1 MFDFFKRKK
10 NENKSS
16 GLEPVDNWSNV
27 VLKGVKRY
35 DSLTP
40 SERIWFNTRVL
51 IDSTNDGGL
60 ISYYYNSG
68 AENVYDAIEDI
79 KSLGFDSIANL
90 IKKYNEILFKG
101 NIVPKDFEKRNKFIE
116 KLDEQT
122 DNSLQDIESDLTDL
136 VDDLEKQLERFLKKE
151 KLIDE

>member
-1 MFDFFKRKK
+1 MFDFFKKKK

-27 VLKGVKRY
+27 VLKGIKRY
-35 DSLTP
+35 DSLT
-40 SERIWFNTRVL
+40 STERIWFNTRVL

-79 KSLGFDSIANL
+79 KSLGFDSVAKL

-101 NIVPKDFEKRNKFIE
+101 NIVPKDIAERNKFID

-122 DNSLQDIESDLTDL
+122 DNSLQEIEFDLTSL
-136 VDDLEKQLERFLKKE
+136 VDDLEKQLERFLKEE
-151 KLIDE
+151 KLID